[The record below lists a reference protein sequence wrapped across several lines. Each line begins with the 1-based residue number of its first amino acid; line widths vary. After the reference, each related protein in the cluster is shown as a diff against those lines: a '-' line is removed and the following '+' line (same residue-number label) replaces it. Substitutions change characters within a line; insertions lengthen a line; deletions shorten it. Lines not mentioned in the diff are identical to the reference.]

1 MPSRDNKKNQ
11 KDMEKSKY
19 RRDNYFFFFFF
30 FSSLW
35 EEPRWKKVEKRI
47 YGEFKTDE
55 FRGLDIL
62 EVFLIVY

>member
-11 KDMEKSKY
+11 KDMEKNKY
-19 RRDNYFFFFFF
+19 RRDNYFFFFFV
-30 FSSLW
+30 SSLW
-35 EEPRWKKVEKRI
+35 EKPRWKKVEKRI

-55 FRGLDIL
+55 FHGLDIL